1 MDKTLFKGQFHL
13 KEIEVIIPLPKIIYT
28 LERIKLENM
37 KSRYIVLLGV
47 LSGMVSFFLFMS
59 LDFYFFLEGP
69 ARLWFT
75 PINMF
80 ILPVIVALLVT
91 NIVTHKLSFTEKI
104 YSNVISGLTAY
115 IGSMIILSIIE
126 SIALS
131 LRP

>member
-1 MDKTLFKGQFHL
+1 
-13 KEIEVIIPLPKIIYT
+13 
-28 LERIKLENM
+28 M
-37 KSRYIVLLGV
+37 KSRYIILLGL

-59 LDFYFFLEGP
+59 LDFYFFLDGL
-69 ARLWFT
+69 ARIWFT

-80 ILPVIVALLVT
+80 ILPVVVALVVT
-91 NIVTHKLSFTEKI
+91 NVVAHKLSFSEKI

-115 IGSMIILSIIE
+115 VGSMLILSIIE